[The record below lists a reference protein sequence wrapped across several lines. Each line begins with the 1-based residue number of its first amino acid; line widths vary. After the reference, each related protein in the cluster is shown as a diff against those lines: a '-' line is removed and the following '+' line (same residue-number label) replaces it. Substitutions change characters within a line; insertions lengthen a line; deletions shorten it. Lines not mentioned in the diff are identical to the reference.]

1 MADEPLWQPGP
12 APDVAPEHAVAVV
25 HAFLVRCR
33 TWALTREIPKRT
45 LRVQQDPSPEAVAS
59 LHSWVSYLRF
69 TEHAIQEIETGTL
82 DHWFRRPDNT

>member
-1 MADEPLWQPGP
+1 MADEVLWRPGLT
-12 APDVAPEHAVAVV
+12 PDVPPDQAVAVV

-33 TWALTREIPKRT
+33 GWALTREIPKRT
-45 LRVQQDPSPEAVAS
+45 LRVQQDPTPEAVAS